1 MWKGWSKLK
10 LTAIILKAPSV
21 IKLVQFRF
29 ANIYARSMKNTPLI
43 FALFLTIMLF
53 SCKSDDSVTCVTC
66 SAPQTL
72 DFVLCKES
80 DGNAS
85 VNGENTGTPYDLYL
99 QDLQEDGAS
108 CGG

>member
-1 MWKGWSKLK
+1 MN
-10 LTAIILKAPSV
+10 SV
-21 IKLVQFRF
+21 IKTIPFRS
-29 ANIYARSMKNTPLI
+29 AIRHSSLMKNTPI
-43 FALFLTIMLF
+43 VIALFLAVIFT

-72 DFVLCKES
+72 DFVLCKEG

-99 QDLQEDGAS
+99 QDLLEDGAN

>member
-1 MWKGWSKLK
+1 MKSH
-10 LTAIILKAPSV
+10 PSLY
-21 IKLVQFRF
+21 IFLLLMFGLF
-29 ANIYARSMKNTPLI
+29 A
-43 FALFLTIMLF
+43 
-53 SCKSDDSVTCVTC
+53 CKSDDSVTCVNC

-72 DFVLCKES
+72 DFTLCRES

-99 QDLQEDGAS
+99 QDLQADGAN

>member
-1 MWKGWSKLK
+1 MKFYY
-10 LTAIILKAPSV
+10 TII
-21 IKLVQFRF
+21 
-29 ANIYARSMKNTPLI
+29 
-43 FALFLTIMLF
+43 ALLGIAFLT
-53 SCKSDDSVTCVTC
+53 SCKSDDTGGCVTC

-72 DFVLCKES
+72 DFVLCEEG

-99 QDLQEDGAS
+99 QDLLDDGAD